1 MPTPHPSENRKR
13 FRTNLARKLSKRQK
27 QTCITLI
34 ICAFIFLCF

>member
-34 ICAFIFLCF
+34 CAFIFLCF